1 LPDGNIEFLGRIDN
15 QVKIRGYRIEL
26 AEIEAVLSQ
35 HPAVLKAVVVAQNEA
50 LDKRLVAYVVH
61 RPGAD
66 TSVNELREFLKQKL
80 PEYMT
85 PSVFVVLEALPL
97 TPNGKVDRKVL
108 PAPDQSRPE
117 LEQGYQAPRTPAEE
131 MLAEIWRE
139 VLKLERIGIHD
150 NFFDLGGHSLLATQV
165 ISRVRARFQM
175 NLPLRTLFEM
185 PTIAELANVIL
196 MEQSATLNQAELA
209 GILSEIEA
217 TAEKEGEL
225 EISE

>member
-1 LPDGNIEFLGRIDN
+1 VDN
-15 QVKIRGYRIEL
+15 QVKIRGFRVEL
-26 AEIEAVLSQ
+26 GEIESALSQ
-35 HPAVLKAVVVAQNEA
+35 HPAMHEAVVLAREDDPDDP
-50 LDKRLVAYVVH
+50 LTSPRTGKRLVAYVIANDGSAVH
-61 RPGAD
+61 H
-66 TSVNELREFLKQKL
+66 ELRSFLKQKL
-80 PEYMT
+80 PDHMI
-85 PSVFVVLEALPL
+85 PSAFVLLDAFPL
-97 TPNGKVDRKVL
+97 TANGKIDRKAL
-108 PAPDQSRPE
+108 PAPGPSRPE
-117 LEQGYQAPRTPAEE
+117 LKQGYQTPRTPMEE

-185 PTIAELANVIL
+185 PTIVELANVIL